1 VTNDRDSNP
10 RDSNPR
16 DPNTNPDAREK
27 REPGKRLFVGIRV
40 SVSTSNALSGA
51 AETLARRARDAGV
64 DIRWVAPVGYHVTL
78 KFLGWTREPVI
89 SAVLDVLA
97 KAAENTPRF
106 TIKCAR
112 LGAFPTNEKASVV
125 WAGIDEQSGA
135 LAELAKRIE
144 QGCARLGFE
153 PEKRAFHPHVTI
165 GRLRKVAAIRE
176 VVLPMAEQMFGDT
189 RVDSMTLFESETKS
203 TGSVYKEVRRIDFKT
218 APEAPVS
225 GSERQ
230 TLAVQL
236 DATKRSTHAE
246 SETDDGWPRG
256 HHHDDL

>member
-1 VTNDRDSNP
+1 VTND
-10 RDSNPR
+10 R

-78 KFLGWTREPVI
+78 KFLGWTREPAI

-153 PEKRAFHPHVTI
+153 TQAGAGSSPARAFHPHVTI